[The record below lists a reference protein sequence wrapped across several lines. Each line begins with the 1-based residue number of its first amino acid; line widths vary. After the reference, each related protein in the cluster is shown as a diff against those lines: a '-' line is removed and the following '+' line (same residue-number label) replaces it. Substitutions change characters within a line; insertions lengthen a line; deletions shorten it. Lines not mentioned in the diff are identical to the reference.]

1 MQIKCVEDRGR
12 GERREGRQLN
22 KATLIAFC
30 NIKIVGFK
38 LCRATAKT
46 NNNNSRSNDN
56 HNTYTPSW
64 LPDEISFHY
73 FNERLGQAYEAEE
86 ATTKCLM
93 QMNLISREGKRES
106 KSCGRVLCRGQGGSA
121 RRALQLTEI
130 NLIEMQRHLKFD
142 VVELEGSIY
151 MLHTHIYTSASKWFV
166 P

>member
-12 GERREGRQLN
+12 GERREGKQLN

-46 NNNNSRSNDN
+46 NNNNINRNDN

-93 QMNLISREGKRES
+93 QMNLISREGERERAS
-106 KSCGRVLCRGQGGSA
+106 RVGVSSAGGK
-121 RRALQLTEI
+121 E
-130 NLIEMQRHLKFD
+130 EVH
-142 VVELEGSIY
+142 VV
-151 MLHTHIYTSASKWFV
+151 HCN
-166 P
+166 

>member
-1 MQIKCVEDRGR
+1 MGERGR
-12 GERREGRQLN
+12 GEARAGKQLN

-46 NNNNSRSNDN
+46 NNSSSNDN

-73 FNERLGQAYEAEE
+73 FNERLGQAYNAEE

-93 QMNLISREGKRES
+93 QMNLISRERE
-106 KSCGRVLCRGQGGSA
+106 
-121 RRALQLTEI
+121 
-130 NLIEMQRHLKFD
+130 
-142 VVELEGSIY
+142 
-151 MLHTHIYTSASKWFV
+151 
-166 P
+166 